1 MTFTTITSVSALDFT
16 NEELD
21 IGDTAAFV
29 TKMNSY
35 MAKIQAQM
43 NQVSVAIGDINTV
56 GAEQSTAASTAAAL
70 QITLA
75 ASIAALDAPIAAVE
89 AVQTTLDAAVLEY
102 DTAVADFANLSA
114 LTPAEATAL
123 SDALDA
129 LIVATSVV
137 LLTGNQ
143 TIAGNKTFTGVIKV
157 DHANATISI
166 DADSGNNPLLNF
178 QTADATK
185 AQIYYVSSNDRLRIG
200 KLANGDSGNQFDIF
214 SDYTTF
220 SKVVRGVTPVG
231 TTDLTTKAYV
241 DDNTNVVQQDSSWSM
256 VMPTAAGTAG
266 QQLEV
271 GSVSGTVVTM
281 VWV

>member
-70 QITLA
+70 QITLD
-75 ASIAALDAPIAAVE
+75 ASIAAVE

-143 TIAGNKTFTGVIKV
+143 TIAGVKTFTGVIKV
-157 DHANATISI
+157 DNANATISI
-166 DADSGNNPLLNF
+166 DADSGNNPLINF
-178 QTADATK
+178 QTAGDTK